1 MTDEARSSL
10 LQAARLR
17 LLTSCPRGVSMDI
30 PRQPQ
35 KKRGRYVAIGAGALT
50 LVLITVLLGSLPTA
64 APGVDRAMLII
75 DSVQR
80 GTMVRA
86 VRAPGTLVPERVRL
100 VSALTAGR
108 IERLPVRP
116 GATVTGG
123 SDLLDMSNPDVQLEA
138 LEAGRQVTSAE
149 AALVN
154 LETALSTQRLT
165 QQATIAS
172 AQAASSDAKRQATM
186 LSSLGKQQLASVNEV
201 AQANERAAEQ
211 AARLAAERSRLQV
224 MDGAMARQ
232 IALQRTE
239 VQRARSIAEFQA
251 ARVASM
257 HVRAPEDG
265 VLQTLPLELGQW
277 VVPGQVLATIAQP
290 GRLKAVLR
298 VPETQARDIVI
309 GQEVAVDTRNGIAK
323 GHVMRVDPSVQNG
336 TVTVEVA
343 LDGALPRGA
352 RPDLSV
358 DGTIEIE
365 RLPDVLHVGRPA
377 YGQGES
383 IGLFKLDPDG
393 KYASRVTVKL
403 GRTSVNSVQVLQGL
417 AKGDRVIISD
427 MSQFD
432 NVERV
437 KLK

>member
-1 MTDEARSSL
+1 
-10 LQAARLR
+10 
-17 LLTSCPRGVSMDI
+17 MDI
-30 PRQPQ
+30 PRTP
-35 KKRGRYVAIGAGALT
+35 KKPRAKYIAIGAGVLT
-50 LVLITVLLGSLPTA
+50 LVLFTVVLGSLPTA
-64 APGVDRAMLII
+64 APSVERSMLLI

-86 VRAPGTLVPERVRL
+86 VRAPGTLVPEQVRF

-116 GATVTGG
+116 GATVTAG
-123 SDLLDMSNPDVQLEA
+123 SALLDMSNPDVQLEA
-138 LEAGRQVTSAE
+138 LEAGRQVTAAE

-154 LETALSTQRLT
+154 LETSLATQRLT
-165 QQATIAS
+165 QEATVAS
-172 AQAASSDAKRQATM
+172 AEAAASDAKRQAAQMAT
-186 LSSLGKQQLASVNEV
+186 LGKQQLASANDV
-201 AQANERAAEQ
+201 ALANEKAAEQ
-211 AARLAAERSRLQV
+211 TARLAAEKSRLRV

-239 VQRARSIAEFQA
+239 VQRARSIAEFQQ
-251 ARVASM
+251 ARVNSM
-257 HVRAPEDG
+257 KVRAPEDG

-277 VVPGQVLATIAQP
+277 VVSGQVLATVAQP

-298 VPETQARDIVI
+298 VPETQARDVVV
-309 GQEVAVDTRNGIAK
+309 GQPVDIDTRNGIAK
-323 GHVMRVDPSVQNG
+323 GRVLRVDPSVQNG

-343 LDGALPRGA
+343 LDGTLPRGA

-383 IGLFKLDPDG
+383 TVGLFKLDPDG
-393 KYASRVTVKL
+393 KYATRVPVKL
-403 GRTSVNSVQVLQGL
+403 GRSSVNTIQVMQGL
-417 AKGDRVIISD
+417 NVGDKVIISD
-427 MSQFD
+427 MSQWD
-432 NVERV
+432 DVERV

>member
-1 MTDEARSSL
+1 
-10 LQAARLR
+10 
-17 LLTSCPRGVSMDI
+17 MDI
-30 PRQPQ
+30 PRTP
-35 KKRGRYVAIGAGALT
+35 KKQRAKYIAIGAGAFTLVLLT
-50 LVLITVLLGSLPTA
+50 LVLGSLPSA
-64 APGVDRAMLII
+64 APSVERSTLII

-86 VRAPGTLVPERVRL
+86 VRAPGTLVPERVRF

-116 GATVTGG
+116 GATVTAG
-123 SDLLDMSNPDVQLEA
+123 SELLEMSNPDVQLEA
-138 LEAGRQVTSAE
+138 LEATRQVTTAE
-149 AALVN
+149 AALVT
-154 LETALSTQRLT
+154 LETTLATQRLS
-165 QQATIAS
+165 QQATMAS
-172 AQAASSDAKRQATM
+172 AEAAASDAKRQSAM
-186 LSSLGKQQLASVNEV
+186 LTALGKQQLASRNEI
-201 AQANERAAEQ
+201 AQAEEKAIEQ
-211 AARLAAERSRLQV
+211 SARLASEKERLQV
-224 MDGAMARQ
+224 MSGAMARQ

-239 VQRARSIAEFQA
+239 VQRARSIAEFQQ
-251 ARVASM
+251 ARVNSM
-257 HVRAPEDG
+257 RVRAPEDG

-277 VVPGQVLATIAQP
+277 VVSGQVLATLAQP

-298 VPETQARDIVI
+298 VPETQARDVVV
-309 GQEVAVDTRNGIAK
+309 GQPVDVDTRNGIAK
-323 GHVMRVDPSVQNG
+323 GHVLRVDPSVQNG

-365 RLPDVLHVGRPA
+365 RLHAVLHVGRPP

-383 IGLFKLDPDG
+383 TVGLFKLDPDG
-393 KYASRVTVKL
+393 KHASRVPVKL
-403 GRTSVNSVQVLQGL
+403 GRTSVSVIQILQGL
-417 AKGDRVIISD
+417 NAGDKVIISD
-427 MSQFD
+427 MSQWD

>member
-1 MTDEARSSL
+1 
-10 LQAARLR
+10 
-17 LLTSCPRGVSMDI
+17 MDI
-30 PRQPQ
+30 PRTP
-35 KKRGRYVAIGAGALT
+35 KKQRAKYIAIGAGAFTLVLLT
-50 LVLITVLLGSLPTA
+50 LVLGSLPSA
-64 APGVDRAMLII
+64 APSVERSTLII

-86 VRAPGTLVPERVRL
+86 VRAPGTLVPERVRF

-116 GATVTGG
+116 GATVTAG
-123 SDLLDMSNPDVQLEA
+123 SELLEMSNPDVQLEA
-138 LEAGRQVTSAE
+138 LEATRQVTTAE
-149 AALVN
+149 AALVT
-154 LETALSTQRLT
+154 LETTLATQRLS
-165 QQATIAS
+165 QQATMAS
-172 AQAASSDAKRQATM
+172 AKAAASDAKRQSAM
-186 LSSLGKQQLASVNEV
+186 LTALGKQQLASRNEI
-201 AQANERAAEQ
+201 AQAEEKAIEQ
-211 AARLAAERSRLQV
+211 SARLASEKERLQV
-224 MDGAMARQ
+224 MSGAMARQ

-239 VQRARSIAEFQA
+239 VQRARSIAEFQQ
-251 ARVASM
+251 ARVNSM
-257 HVRAPEDG
+257 RVRAPEDG

-277 VVPGQVLATIAQP
+277 VVSGQVLATLAQP

-298 VPETQARDIVI
+298 VPETQARDVVV
-309 GQEVAVDTRNGIAK
+309 GQPVDVDTRNGIAK
-323 GHVMRVDPSVQNG
+323 GHVLRVDPSVQNG

-365 RLPDVLHVGRPA
+365 RLHAVLHVGRPP

-383 IGLFKLDPDG
+383 TVGLFKLDPDG
-393 KYASRVTVKL
+393 KHASRVPVKL
-403 GRTSVNSVQVLQGL
+403 GRTSVSVIQILQGL
-417 AKGDRVIISD
+417 NAGDKVIISD
-427 MSQFD
+427 MSQWD

>member
-1 MTDEARSSL
+1 
-10 LQAARLR
+10 
-17 LLTSCPRGVSMDI
+17 MDI
-30 PRQPQ
+30 PRTPK
-35 KKRGRYVAIGAGALT
+35 KKRTKYIIAGGIAA
-50 LVLITVLLGSLPTA
+50 LVLVTIALGMLPQA
-64 APGVDRAMLII
+64 APSVERASLMI

-80 GTMVRA
+80 GTMLRA

-108 IERLPVRP
+108 IEQLPVRP
-116 GATVTGG
+116 GATVAAG
-123 SDLLDMSNPDVQLEA
+123 SALLELSNPDVQLEA
-138 LEAGRQVTSAE
+138 LEAGRQVTAAE

-154 LETALSTQRLT
+154 LQTSLATQRLT

-172 AQAASSDAKRQATM
+172 AQASASDAQRQAVMLASLGEKKLASSNDI
-186 LSSLGKQQLASVNEV
+186 
-201 AQANERAAEQ
+201 AQASERATEQ
-211 AARLAAERSRLQV
+211 TARLAAERARLKV
-224 MDGAMARQ
+224 MDDAMAQQ
-232 IALQRTE
+232 ISLQRSE
-239 VQRARSIAEFQA
+239 VQRARAIAEFQRQ
-251 ARVASM
+251 RVASM
-257 HVRAPEDG
+257 HVSAPEDG

-277 VVPGQVLATIAQP
+277 VVPGQVLATVAQP

-298 VPETQARDIVI
+298 VPETQARDVVI
-309 GQEVAVDTRNGIAK
+309 GQPVDVDTRNGIAK

-343 LDGALPRGA
+343 LDGTLPRGA

-365 RLPDVLHVGRPA
+365 RLSNVLHVGRPA

-383 IGLFKLDPDG
+383 TVGLFRLDPDG
-393 KYASRVTVKL
+393 SYATRVPVKL
-403 GRTSVNSVQVLQGL
+403 GRSSVTTIEVVQGL
-417 AKGDRVIISD
+417 KAGDRVITSD
-427 MSQFD
+427 MSQWD

>member
-1 MTDEARSSL
+1 
-10 LQAARLR
+10 
-17 LLTSCPRGVSMDI
+17 MDI
-30 PRQPQ
+30 PRPPK
-35 KKRGRYVAIGAGALT
+35 KKRAKYIAGASAIAALLLST
-50 LVLITVLLGSLPTA
+50 LILASLPQA
-64 APGVDRAMLII
+64 APSVERSTLLI

-108 IERLPVRP
+108 VERLPVRP
-116 GATVTGG
+116 GAAVAAG
-123 SDLLDMSNPDVQLEA
+123 SSLLDMSNPDVQLEA
-138 LEAGRQVTSAE
+138 LDAGRQVTTAQ

-154 LETALSTQRLT
+154 LQTALATQRLS
-165 QQATIAS
+165 QRAAIAS
-172 AQAASSDAKRQATM
+172 AQAAASDARRQAAM
-186 LSSLGKQQLASVNEV
+186 LASLGKKNLASANDM
-201 AQANERAAEQ
+201 AQADERAAEQ
-211 AARLAAERSRLQV
+211 TARLSAEQERLQI
-224 MDGAMARQ
+224 MDGAMAQQ
-232 IALQRTE
+232 IALQKTE

-251 ARVASM
+251 ARVSSM

-277 VVPGQVLATIAQP
+277 VVPGQVLATVAQP

-298 VPETQARDIVI
+298 VPETQARDVVI
-309 GQEVAVDTRNGIAK
+309 GQPVDVDTRNGIAR
-323 GHVMRVDPSVQNG
+323 GHVLRVDPSVQNG

-365 RLPDVLHVGRPA
+365 RLPDVLHLGRPA

-383 IGLFKLDPDG
+383 TVGLFRLDADG
-393 KYASRVTVKL
+393 KYATRIPVKL
-403 GRTSVNSVQVLQGL
+403 GRSSVNTIQIAQGL
-417 AKGDRVIISD
+417 KVGDRVIISD
-427 MSQFD
+427 MSQWD